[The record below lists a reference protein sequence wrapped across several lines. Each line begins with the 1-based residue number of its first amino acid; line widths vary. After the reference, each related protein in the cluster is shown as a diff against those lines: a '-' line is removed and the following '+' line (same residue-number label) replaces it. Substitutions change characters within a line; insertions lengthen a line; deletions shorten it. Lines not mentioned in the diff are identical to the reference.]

1 MKRILLFI
9 LITALVSASVCLSSC
24 GDTKTAPEGNAGD
37 DQKPPGIE
45 IYVSPDGDDD
55 NDGSIDSPLATLNG
69 AKAAVLSLR
78 TEKGLPDGGVSVIFM
93 PGTYKVMSTTSF
105 TKEDSGEA
113 GKPVVYRA
121 MEGGTA
127 IFDGGVT
134 LDPYAFV
141 PASEEV
147 KARLVSEDAK
157 ANVLEADLMEAGCY
171 DLDDSEDYTVGWRCF
186 KYRQELY
193 VDNEKQNVA
202 RWPDSGYV
210 TDAIYSDGEKYA
222 HMEIPSDKAALW
234 AEEDVRYYGYTVYE
248 WSPSNIPSTDVSAD
262 PGSSRLIFS
271 DIGIY
276 EVDGVKTA
284 SYFLYNML
292 CELDS
297 PGEYY
302 WDVENKKL
310 YYYPDGDLD
319 GRKISFSQFADDW
332 FCFEDV
338 SYLEFRGL
346 TFENSRASVFSG
358 NTGTVDSVHHI
369 TIDDC
374 VFRNLGGYAV
384 LLGGSNISITGC
396 EMYNLGSGCIRLG
409 GGDPNRVLASSNVI
423 SGCLFHDWAQ
433 TYTVGNP
440 ACDIQ
445 GHGTI
450 VSHNEMYNCPDSA
463 IDYKCSGS
471 VFEYNHI
478 HDVCT
483 ETSDSGA
490 VYAGRRW
497 DWNGNILRYNL
508 IENITDPVFGGE
520 PNGIYFDDCL
530 SGQTCYGNVF
540 RNISGCAFLVGGGKN
555 NVIEH
560 NIIIGPFRRS
570 VFCDERG
577 VGADFMSSV
586 ATYPEGYLWV
596 NVSGNVNY
604 LSDMQRFAVPENL
617 LHIENSGS
625 SHIERPDDPGTP
637 SYLII
642 RDNIIVGERYGLS
655 DEIVHG
661 TVESNIL
668 YSGDPGFRDPETGDY
683 TLKEDSRV
691 FRDIPGFINTD
702 LSIIGIQK

>member
-1 MKRILLFI
+1 MKHSKRAVVLLI
-9 LITALVSASVCLSSC
+9 VLTMMLSPSWLVSCSGRNDGLHEE
-24 GDTKTAPEGNAGD
+24 KPESAG
-37 DQKPPGIE
+37 KSFF
-45 IYVSPDGDDD
+45 VSPDGDDS
-55 NDGSIDSPLATLNG
+55 NDGSAENPFATIEG
-69 AKAAVLSLR
+69 AKSAVQGYKA
-78 TEKGLPDGGVSVIFM
+78 EHGLPEGGIEVLFL
-93 PGTYKVMSTTSF
+93 PGTYRVKSQIMFSAD
-105 TKEDSGEA
+105 DSGED

-121 MEGGTA
+121 MEGGEV

-134 LDPYAFV
+134 IDPSLFV
-141 PASEEV
+141 PASEDV
-147 KARLVSEDAK
+147 RSRLLSDEAK
-157 ANVLEADLMEAGCY
+157 ANVLEVDLKLAGCY
-171 DLDDSEDYTVGWRCF
+171 DLDDSSEYTVGWRCY

-202 RWPDSGYV
+202 RWPDDGYV
-210 TDAIYSDGEKYA
+210 TDAIYSDGGKSA
-222 HMEIPSDKAALW
+222 HIEIPSDKADLW
-234 AEEDVRYYGYTVYE
+234 AGENVRYYGYTVYE
-248 WSPSNIPSTDVSAD
+248 WSPSNIPSMCISTD
-262 PGSSRLIFS
+262 PESSCLLFS
-271 DIGIY
+271 DTGIY

-284 SYFLYNML
+284 SYYLYNML

-297 PGEYY
+297 PGEYF
-302 WDVENKKL
+302 WDVDAGKL
-310 YYYPDGDLD
+310 YYYPDGELKDS
-319 GRKISFSQFADDW
+319 KISFSQLSEDLLYFADA
-332 FCFEDV
+332 
-338 SYLEFRGL
+338 SYLEFIGF
-346 TFENSRASVFSG
+346 TFENTRAGIFAG

-374 VFRNLGGYAV
+374 VFRDLGGYAV
-384 LLGGSNISITGC
+384 LLGGSNICITGC
-396 EMYNLGSGCIRLG
+396 KMYNLGSGCIRLG

-445 GHGTI
+445 GHGAL
-450 VSHNEMYNCPDSA
+450 VSHNEMFNCPDSA
-463 IDYKCSGS
+463 IDYKCSGT
-471 VFEYNHI
+471 VFEYNYI

-490 VYAGRRW
+490 IYAGRRW

-508 IENITDPVFGGE
+508 IENITDPVFDGE

-540 RNISGCAFLVGGGKN
+540 RNISGCVFLVGGGKN
-555 NVIEH
+555 HVIVN

-577 VGADFMSSV
+577 VGSDFMSSV
-586 ATYPEGYLWV
+586 ATYPQGYLWE
-596 NVSGNVNY
+596 NVKGRVNY

-637 SYLII
+637 SYLIV
-642 RDNIIVGERYGLS
+642 RDNIIVGDRYGLT

-668 YSGDPGFRDPETGDY
+668 YQDDPGFRDPENGDY

-691 FRDIPGFINTD
+691 LRDIPGFINTD
-702 LSIIGIQK
+702 LSKIGIQK